1 MIQIV
6 AVLPHKASGNLD
18 YPYSPW
24 KAGRCNAY
32 TRTLVRVCGS
42 EEEARLAAMTL
53 PKGTVWAVERA
64 GA

>member
-6 AVLPHKASGNLD
+6 AVLPHKAADRLGLQ
-18 YPYSPW
+18 W

-42 EEEARLAAMTL
+42 EEELQLVARTL
-53 PKGTVWAVERA
+53 PKGAIWGVEAA

>member
-6 AVLPHKASGNLD
+6 AVMANGEADRLGPG
-18 YPYSPW
+18 W

-32 TRTLVRVCGS
+32 TRTMVRICS
-42 EEEARLAAMTL
+42 CEEEVQLIARTL
-53 PKGTVWAVERA
+53 PRGTIWALEAA